1 MLFKTIYAKKINPF
15 CMFFPVSNALLVK
28 LLAYDLSDQQSD
40 LDDASALL
48 THILEI
54 NAIDLSFGGLF
65 AAPLLMGGLGAP
77 LPASLLKLHSTVSF
91 QPLHQQSPRMSATQ
105 IYFL

>member
-1 MLFKTIYAKKINPF
+1 
-15 CMFFPVSNALLVK
+15 MFFPVSNALLVK

-77 LPASLLKLHSTVSF
+77 LPASDLNALKVALYGLLPAST
-91 QPLHQQSPRMSATQ
+91 PAGRRPPG
-105 IYFL
+105 